1 MALED
6 VARLLSPKTPQNAV
20 RLLECFRGGEPKTKE
35 DLVRES
41 GLSESMVEFYL
52 TRMRRW
58 YMLTARRE
66 RGGRT
71 LYELNPEAFHARIDT
86 LLVDPVRNLVRR

>member
-20 RLLECFRGGEPKTKE
+20 RLLECFRGGEAKTKE

-58 YMLTARRE
+58 YMVTARR
-66 RGGRT
+66 GSDGKT
-71 LYELNPEAFHARIDT
+71 VYEVNPEAFHARIDT
-86 LLVDPVRNLVRR
+86 LLVDPVRNLVK